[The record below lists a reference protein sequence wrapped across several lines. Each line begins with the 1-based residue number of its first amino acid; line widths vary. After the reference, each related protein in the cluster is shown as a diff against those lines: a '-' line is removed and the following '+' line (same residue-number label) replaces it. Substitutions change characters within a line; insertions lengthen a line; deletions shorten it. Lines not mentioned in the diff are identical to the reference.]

1 LPILIISDKNKYK
14 DIKLDNI
21 IKNKKICC
29 AKEAKNGL
37 QKLLKIGKYEA

>member
-1 LPILIISDKNKYK
+1 LIISDKKRYEE
-14 DIKLDNI
+14 IKLDNN

-37 QKLLKIGKYEA
+37 QKLLKIGKYEI